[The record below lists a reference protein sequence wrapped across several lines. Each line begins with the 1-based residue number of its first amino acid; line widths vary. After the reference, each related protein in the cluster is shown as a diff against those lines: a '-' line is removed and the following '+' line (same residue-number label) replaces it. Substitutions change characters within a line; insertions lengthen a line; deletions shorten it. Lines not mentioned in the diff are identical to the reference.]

1 MMQVTI
7 LDEPELEFAS
17 GAKHVDIRF
26 GLMNAGPLDVMNP
39 RTRSLSLGFV
49 GTNTS
54 LEGLTRWLERCRGEI
69 LAKASPYA
77 NLFPRFPGFRPDT
90 GFRSTLLMESRCQRT
105 VPQRDLAQLTKAP
118 RSSQLIQGAVDLF
131 LGELRHL
138 AESTRPDVLI
148 CAPPFEL
155 LEAVKGERSGGDDD
169 QVDGS
174 TDGHVRV
181 GPRYDFHDLLK
192 ARAMALRIPL
202 QLVWPHTYDP
212 SKRLR
217 QKRNADR
224 VQGQQDEATRA
235 WNLHTA
241 LYYKAGGIP
250 WRLVRDSSQLAT
262 CCVGISFYRS
272 LEGDRLLTSVAQ
284 VFNERGD
291 GVVVRGG
298 QAAISKDDLQPHLD
312 EVGATTL
319 LASALV
325 TYRKEHGNLPAR
337 IVLHKTSLYS
347 DAERSGFRAAA
358 DQASIDYI
366 DFLSLDDS
374 FTKLFRYGE
383 HPPLRGTLLSPGG
396 PLHVL
401 YTRGSVDFFK
411 LYPGLYVPMPVLFR
425 CDDTE
430 QTPRFLGQEILGLT
444 KMNWNS
450 TQFDGRWPITVRAAR
465 QVGEIVRYVSEADQ
479 VEPLYGYYM

>member
-1 MMQVTI
+1 M
-7 LDEPELEFAS
+7 
-17 GAKHVDIRF
+17 
-26 GLMNAGPLDVMNP
+26 
-39 RTRSLSLGFV
+39 
-49 GTNTS
+49 
-54 LEGLTRWLERCRGEI
+54 
-69 LAKASPYA
+69 
-77 NLFPRFPGFRPDT
+77 
-90 GFRSTLLMESRCQRT
+90 
-105 VPQRDLAQLTKAP
+105 
-118 RSSQLIQGAVDLF
+118 
-131 LGELRHL
+131 
-138 AESTRPDVLI
+138 RPDVLV

-155 LEAVKGERSGGDDD
+155 LQAVRGERPRDNEDPEGGKP
-169 QVDGS
+169 
-174 TDGHVRV
+174 DGHIRAE
-181 GPRYDFHDLLK
+181 PQYDFHDLLK
-192 ARAMALRIPL
+192 ARTLPLRIPL

-217 QKRNADR
+217 QKRNAER

-250 WRLVRDSSQLAT
+250 WRLIRDAT
-262 CCVGISFYRS
+262 QFTACCVGISFYRS

-284 VFNERGD
+284 VFNERGN

-298 QAAISKDDLQPHLD
+298 QATISRDDRQPHLD
-312 EVGATTL
+312 EAGAAGL
-319 LASALV
+319 LASALA
-325 TYRKEHGNLPAR
+325 TYRNEHGNLPAR
-337 IVLHKTSLYS
+337 VVLHKTSLYS
-347 DAERSGFRAAA
+347 DAERAGFRGAA
-358 DQASIDYI
+358 DQAGVGYI
-366 DFLSLDDS
+366 DFMSFDDS
-374 FTKLFRYGE
+374 YTRLFRNGE

-411 LYPGLYVPMPVLFR
+411 LYPGSYVPMPVLFR

-465 QVGEIVRYVSEADQ
+465 QVGEIVRYVSEAGRI
-479 VEPLYGYYM
+479 EASYCHYM